1 MQAQNFLLCMSDDVR
16 TLGECL
22 TSNWIR
28 ILYFTSHA
36 DPRTKFSSIGST
48 HDNATTT
55 MSAVNNPQSLQE
67 LEVVNEGY
75 TENENMAESTFA
87 ESALAME
94 YRIRLVQDFK
104 LLVGGNEIMVSKVKV

>member
-16 TLGECL
+16 ALGQCL

-36 DPRTKFSSIGST
+36 DPRTKFSSI
-48 HDNATTT
+48 DNATTT
-55 MSAVNNPQSLQE
+55 ISAVSNPQSLQE

-75 TENENMAESTFA
+75 TENENMAESSFA
-87 ESALAME
+87 ESAPAME
-94 YRIRLVQDFK
+94 YRIRLVEDFK